1 MAEENIYALIDE
13 ITDTLSEDLIYIMNE
28 YNYNFDKNI
37 IEKEI
42 KLNNLEKEITLFT
55 QFAKTVNI

>member
-37 IEKEI
+37 IENEI